1 MNLGWSGR
9 GWCTQMFSL
18 QQPCMALTCGT
29 SVNQKGVPTD
39 VLAYAAFSPG
49 GKKKKILC
57 LGGPLIALRL
67 FLFGR
72 IKVAL

>member
-1 MNLGWSGR
+1 
-9 GWCTQMFSL
+9 
-18 QQPCMALTCGT
+18 MALTCGT